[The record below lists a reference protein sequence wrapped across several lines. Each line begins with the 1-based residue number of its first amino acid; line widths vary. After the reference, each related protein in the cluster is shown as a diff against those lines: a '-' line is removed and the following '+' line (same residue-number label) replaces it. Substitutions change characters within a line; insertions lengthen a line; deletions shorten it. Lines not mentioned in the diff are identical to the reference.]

1 MSNVIDFLERM
12 GRDGQLRHA
21 STEDMAGALEV
32 ARIDPQLAAAIL
44 ARDSALVESLL
55 GNSKIYCALIP
66 GKQDEEEEGEGE
78 GEGDEAPSRED
89 SEIPLHDSLHRVT
102 SAR

>member
-44 ARDSALVESLL
+44 ARDSAQVESLL
-55 GNSKIYCALIP
+55 GDSKIYCALIP
-66 GKQDEEEEGEGE
+66 GKQDEEEEEEGE
-78 GEGDEAPSRED
+78 DDEVPSRED
-89 SEIPLHDSLHRVT
+89 SEIPSQDLLHRVT